1 MTGSSSVREGK
12 GATEYP
18 GDRVG
23 EKLTQQALALGE
35 WTAGTADQEAEDGI
49 AVRQSTV
56 GAGEMAQCTYSLP
69 HMHRDLSL
77 GPLPQRPCKG
87 VAAHVCNLRA
97 PM

>member
-23 EKLTQQALALGE
+23 EKLTQGGRQALALGE

-49 AVRQSTV
+49 AAVLVPRSQ
-56 GAGEMAQCTYSLP
+56 
-69 HMHRDLSL
+69 
-77 GPLPQRPCKG
+77 
-87 VAAHVCNLRA
+87 
-97 PM
+97 